1 MPSYPTPGAVP
12 TMSGAP
18 LSFTKMFGALR
29 SGSVAPLVNAIWVP
43 ATSALL
49 IVLAGMIGFWLKQ
62 PWLFAALGPT
72 IIMMATTP
80 GHETTSFRAV
90 VTGHIAAIA
99 CGYMALLLLNANDA
113 TTLSKAVT
121 EVSPRVWASALAL
134 AMLAIVQPQLRAYHP
149 PAAATALLVTLGFYR
164 MTGRTPLALIGGVV
178 AVAVAAELLNR
189 VRPKRGR

>member
-1 MPSYPTPGAVP
+1 MPSYPTPGAIP
-12 TMSGAP
+12 TMSAAP
-18 LSFTKMFGALR
+18 LSLPKLFGALR

-72 IIMMATTP
+72 VFMMVSTP

-90 VTGHIAAIA
+90 VGGHIAAIA
-99 CGYMALLLLNANDA
+99 CAYMALLLLNANEA
-113 TTLSKAVT
+113 TTLAKAVT

-134 AMLAIVQPQLRAYHP
+134 ALLAIVQPQLRAYHP
-149 PAAATALLVTLGFYR
+149 PAAATALLITLGAYR
-164 MTGRTPLALIGGVV
+164 MTGRTPLALMGSVVVV
-178 AVAVAAELLNR
+178 ALAAELLNR
-189 VRPKRGR
+189 LRPRRGR